1 LPAAVLS
8 LRLSLHGCL
17 ALTLTKHALR
27 RHTGS
32 ALVNQGHVAIEGR
45 HGKLLQADFF
55 PGPNGINELRTHRE
69 TDSLLRKYDGEG
81 WEYVVAPESWL
92 K

>member
-1 LPAAVLS
+1 
-8 LRLSLHGCL
+8 
-17 ALTLTKHALR
+17 
-27 RHTGS
+27 
-32 ALVNQGHVAIEGR
+32 VAIEGR

>member
-1 LPAAVLS
+1 MSSSHPYQTRSPTAH
-8 LRLSLHGCL
+8 RLGACQSGYV
-17 ALTLTKHALR
+17 T
-27 RHTGS
+27 
-32 ALVNQGHVAIEGR
+32 IEGR